1 MRKRR
6 VFYYLKF
13 DRLPV
18 DFNPRLGAPADRLGL
33 LHFSIGSFTRRTLP

>member
-18 DFNPRLGAPADRLGL
+18 DFNLRLGASAERLGL
-33 LHFSIGSFTRRTLP
+33 LHFSKGGFTRRTLP